1 MNLFSLEARELA
13 AELRRG
19 SLGPVEV
26 TRAFLERIEEKNP
39 ALGAFLAVTPER
51 ALKRAARLESLPPA
65 ERGPLHG
72 LPFAWKDNLHLEGE
86 PLTCGSRILE
96 GYRAPYTATALQ
108 RLLQAGAVPLGR
120 TNLDEFA
127 MGSSTETSAFGPTR
141 NPWDP
146 SRVPGGSSGGSAAA
160 VAARLVPAA
169 LGSDTGGSIRQ
180 PAALCGV
187 TGLKPTYGRISR
199 YGLVAFGSSL
209 DQVGP
214 LARTA
219 RDAGLLL
226 SVLAGPDPRDPTTLP
241 GQAPPPP
248 VDPPEDLKGIRVGL
262 VKEHMEQG
270 LEAGV
275 KERVL
280 EALAVMEELGA
291 RVEEVSLPEAEFALP
306 AYYLTAVSEAS
317 SNLAR
322 FDGIRFGARVDRD
335 GDLGGLYEATRGEK
349 FGLEVKR
356 RILFGT
362 FCLSRGY
369 YEAWYK
375 KALQARAL
383 LARALERLFARV
395 DLLAGPTSPQAAFP
409 LGEKLA
415 DPVGM
420 YLCDSFTVAANLA
433 GLPALSLP
441 CGFTAGLPVG
451 LQLMGP
457 RLSEERILSAGAAFP
472 PVTTH
477 HQAEPES

>member
-1 MNLFSLEARELA
+1 MNPFSLEARDLA
-13 AELRRG
+13 GALRQG

-26 TRAFLERIEEKNP
+26 TRAFLERIEKRNP
-39 ALGAFLAVTPER
+39 SLGAFLAVTAER
-51 ALKRAARLESLPPA
+51 ALKRAAQLESLPPSR
-65 ERGPLHG
+65 RGPLHG

-86 PLTCGSRILE
+86 PLTCGSRIME
-96 GYRAPYTATALQ
+96 GYEAPYTATALQ
-108 RLLQAGAVPLGR
+108 RLLRAGAVPLGR

-146 SRVPGGSSGGSAAA
+146 ARVPGGSSGGSAAA

-180 PAALCGV
+180 PAALCGI
-187 TGLKPTYGRISR
+187 TGLKPTYGRVSR

-214 LARTA
+214 MARTA
-219 RDAGLLL
+219 RDAALLL
-226 SVLAGPDPRDPTTLP
+226 SVLAGPDPKDPTTLP
-241 GQAPPPP
+241 GRDSPSRAGPRPSLEG
-248 VDPPEDLKGIRVGL
+248 VRLGL
-262 VKEHMEQG
+262 LKEHMDRDLG
-270 LEAGV
+270 SGV

-280 EALAVMEELGA
+280 EALEVMEGLGA
-291 RVEEVSLPEAEFALP
+291 RVEEVSLPEAEYALP

-322 FDGIRFGARVDRD
+322 FDGIRFGLRVDPGSGPGR
-335 GDLGGLYEATRGEK
+335 LYEATRGK
-349 FGLEVKR
+349 GFGLEVKR
-356 RILFGT
+356 RILLGT

-369 YEAWYK
+369 YEKWYK

-383 LARALERLFARV
+383 LGRALGRLFERV
-395 DLLAGPTSPQAAFP
+395 DILAGPTSPETAFP
-409 LGEKLA
+409 LGEKLR

-420 YLCDSFTVAANLA
+420 YLCDSFTVIANLA

-441 CGFTAGLPVG
+441 CGFSGGLPVG

-457 RLSEERILSAGAAFP
+457 PLSEERILSAGAAFQDA
-472 PVTTH
+472 TDH
-477 HQAEPES
+477 HLQEPEP